1 MGEEM
6 EQVFPRKIESLPVVF
21 DFIERFCNQAGIGD
35 SVIPNVN
42 LVIEELFTNAV
53 KYSPQGADIGIRL
66 RKEPGQI
73 VMCLVDRD
81 VDAFDLTKAPEVDTG
96 APAEERRVGGLGI
109 HLVRKLV
116 RDMSYEH
123 KDRNSLI
130 TVKMAVEE

>member
-6 EQVFPRKIESLPVVF
+6 EKVFSRKIESLSMVF
-21 DFIERFCNQAGIGD
+21 DFIESFCAKTGIGD

-53 KYSPQGADIGIRL
+53 KYSPKGADIGIRL
-66 RKEPGQI
+66 EKESDQI

-109 HLVRKLV
+109 HLIRKLV
-116 RDMSYEH
+116 RDMTYEY

-130 TVKMAVEE
+130 TVKMALED